1 MSSKIRKLQ
10 ESKVQ
15 FDGFER
21 KWRVEEKYR
30 GEEIEGEDS
39 RKSEDGGGGAEHHN
53 ESRTNNYL
61 VLIFS
66 IWLPLIVSI
75 GTDLKTC

>member
-39 RKSEDGGGGAEHHN
+39 RKFEEHHN